1 MTDQKLAVSETIQRY
16 LDAYAKKD
24 LEGCLECI
32 AEQAP
37 LLMLGTNDDEIIT
50 DRKELVNAY
59 QRDFSMMDNIALGEV
74 RQRHVEAGAD
84 LASML
89 LELPLRYTAEGD
101 ETKTLFRFAFT
112 LVRENGAWKIS
123 AGMTSV
129 PFKSGTY
136 AFY

>member
-1 MTDQKLAVSETIQRY
+1 MTDQKLVVSETIQRY

-24 LEGCLECI
+24 LEGCLGCI

-50 DRKELVNAY
+50 DRKELATAY

-89 LELPLRYTAEGD
+89 LELPLRYTAEGV

-112 LVRENGAWKIS
+112 LVRENREWKIS

-136 AFY
+136 AF

>member
-24 LEGCLECI
+24 LEGCLACI
-32 AEQAP
+32 AAQAP

-50 DRKELVNAY
+50 DRKELLNAY
-59 QRDFSMMDNIALGEV
+59 QRDFALMNNLVFGEI

-89 LELPLRYTAEGD
+89 LELPLRYTAEGE

-112 LVRENGAWKIS
+112 LVRESGEWRIS

-129 PFKSGTY
+129 PFTSGTY
-136 AFY
+136 SFS

>member
-1 MTDQKLAVSETIQRY
+1 MTDQKLLVSETIQRY

-24 LEGCLECI
+24 LEGCLACI
-32 AEQAP
+32 AERAP

-50 DRKELVNAY
+50 DRNEMVKAY
-59 QRDFSMMDNIALGEV
+59 QRDFSMMDDIALGAV
-74 RQRHVEAGAD
+74 RQRHVEVGAD

-89 LELPLRYTAEGD
+89 LERPLSYTADGAA
-101 ETKTLFRFAFT
+101 TKTLFRFAFT
-112 LVRENGAWKIS
+112 LVRENGEWKIS

-136 AFY
+136 SF